1 MGKLSTVFNI
11 LAIFTNVAFSQSK
24 CAKRPFYMK
33 SYLFHPE
40 DCSMYYICFN
50 GREFLMKCDNEEVF
64 DIESTSCVRRGSEMD
79 KCKYLISN

>member
-33 SYLFHPE
+33 SYLFHSE

-64 DIESTSCVRRGSEMD
+64 DIDSTSCVRRGSEMD